1 MKNFI
6 FSVGTAL
13 FLTACAGGARDA
25 ERISIYDF
33 GMPAT
38 RLATQSG
45 GPRLALEVK
54 APSWFDSLGI
64 DYRLAYDDP
73 LKLREYAR
81 SRWAGAPDVLLAQR
95 LRQQLGASGTAGGAA
110 VECVLRIELLE
121 FTQVFSTPVNSRAV
135 LKASAILSDV
145 RRRPVAERSFSIESP
160 AASPDA
166 PGGVAAL
173 VAAGT
178 ELGQQLDG
186 WLKLMSKED
195 MLKTCRYG
203 VQ

>member
-135 LKASAILSDV
+135 LKASAILSDG
-145 RRRPVAERSFSIESP
+145 RRQPVAERSFSIESP

>member
-38 RLATQSG
+38 RLAMQSG